1 MRTAVTCLGIGL
13 VMAMS
18 SPTLADVIGVIRGPD
33 GRPVPSASVTSGEAE
48 ATSGPNGTF
57 RLMGV
62 DLPAEV
68 SVEKSGYL
76 PTQVTIERSP
86 VNIVLLQLPAVT
98 DDIAV
103 EARQAHREQ
112 FAPAGFAASVLSEAD
127 RPVAPTALT
136 DLVLAAPGVAE
147 NGQGGLF
154 QVVSVRGLSRQRV
167 LTRVA
172 GIPMVAERRAGVSTS
187 FVDPAL
193 LGDVAVVRGPV
204 GVLYGTGVL
213 GGVIEVWPRT
223 ESSLRAGFG
232 WREGNDELSASVG
245 GQVGDWSVALAHRQA
260 GDDSDA
266 NGSRLF
272 SGFEQTSLSLQG
284 TLGTTRPLRLTAIAS
299 FADDI
304 AKPNTLFPGEVTIYP
319 KERHVALRLAGDLAP
334 SWSWAV
340 HAHPNDLVTE
350 TTTSSSRERVEN
362 DALDFGARTTRSWA
376 IDGETEVTLAGEWFA
391 RRDVRALEEVAAC
404 NPGTANGLP
413 APTGC
418 VVVGRGATLDRA
430 SLDELSLAT
439 TWERRFTRGGVH
451 LGARGVW
458 EQQDDRGVAAT
469 DAEALV
475 AFIGANLQVGGGVEV
490 SANLGTGAR
499 LASLSERLYS
509 GLTGAGRIIGN
520 PDLDPERSQ
529 NFELG
534 VRHTGR
540 HSQISA
546 HLFRS
551 EVDDFIERFEIEDG
565 LFSYR
570 NLTSGTIDGVEVEA
584 LGTWKSLRLETSWLS
599 LRGEAADGRVLPDV
613 PADRARMLVGWRGDR
628 FDTSFEWIHRF
639 TKDSFGSGEVA
650 RDASNSLTAMVAIA
664 IGDATWISLA
674 GENLLDE
681 LWFPSADRRAS
692 PAPGRTLK
700 LAVRWHRS

>member
-1 MRTAVTCLGIGL
+1 MRSSAIYLGICLAAG
-13 VMAMS
+13 S
-18 SPTLADVIGVIRGPD
+18 SPAYADLVGVVRDPD
-33 GRPVPSASVTSGEAE
+33 GRAIPNATVTSSGIE

-57 RLMGV
+57 RLAGL

-68 SVEKSGYL
+68 SFEKAGYHS
-76 PTQVTIERSP
+76 TQLIIDRSP
-86 VNIVLLQLPAVT
+86 ATVEMVSLPAVN

-103 EARQAHREQ
+103 EARQGSREQ
-112 FAPAGFAASVLSEAD
+112 FAPVGFAASVLQESD
-127 RPVAPTALT
+127 RPVAPAALT

-154 QVVSVRGLSRQRV
+154 QVVSIRGLSRQRV

-172 GIPMVAERRAGVSTS
+172 GIPVVAERRAGVSTS

-193 LGDVAVVRGPV
+193 LGDVAVVRGPA

-223 ESSLRAGFG
+223 EGSLRANLA
-232 WREGNDELSASVG
+232 WREGNDELAASVG
-245 GQVGDWSVALAHRQA
+245 GSLGDWSLALAHRQA
-260 GDDSDA
+260 GRDRDA
-266 NGSRLF
+266 DGALLF
-272 SGFEQTSLSLQG
+272 SGFGQTSLSLQG

-304 AKPNTLFPGEVTIYP
+304 EKPNSLFPREVTIYP
-319 KERHVALRLAGDLAP
+319 EERHLALRLAGEIDP
-334 SWSWAV
+334 SWSWSV

-350 TTTSSSRERVEN
+350 TTTASSRERVEN
-362 DALDFGARTTRSWA
+362 DALDFGARSTRSWA
-376 IDGETEVTLAGEWFA
+376 IDTSTEVTLAGEWFA
-391 RRDVRALEEVAAC
+391 RRDVRALEEVASCEAA
-404 NPGTANGLP
+404 TAGGLP

-418 VVVGRGATLDRA
+418 AVVGRGATLDRA
-430 SLDELSLAT
+430 SLDEVSLAS
-439 TWERRFTRGGVH
+439 TWERRFSRGSVQV
-451 LGARGVW
+451 GARGVW
-458 EQQDDRGVAAT
+458 ERQDDRGEAAS
-469 DAEALV
+469 DADAVV
-475 AFIGANLQVGGGVEV
+475 AFLGANVAVGGGFEL

-520 PDLDPERSQ
+520 PDLDPEQSR

-534 VRHTGR
+534 ARHTAR
-540 HSQISA
+540 HSQVSA

-551 EVDDFIERFEIEDG
+551 DVDDFIERFEIEDG

-570 NLTSGTIDGVEVEA
+570 NLTSGTIEGVEVEA
-584 LGTWKSLRLETSWLS
+584 LATWRSWRLESSWLS
-599 LRGEAADGRVLPDV
+599 LRGEGPNGTILPDI
-613 PADRARMLVGWRGDR
+613 PADRARLLVGWRSGR
-628 FDTSFEWIHRF
+628 FESSLEWVHRF
-639 TKDSFGSGEVA
+639 AKDDFGTGEVA
-650 RDASNSLTAMVAIA
+650 RPASDGLAAMVAVP
-664 IGDATWISLA
+664 IGDSTWVSLA

-692 PAPGRTLK
+692 PAPGRTFK